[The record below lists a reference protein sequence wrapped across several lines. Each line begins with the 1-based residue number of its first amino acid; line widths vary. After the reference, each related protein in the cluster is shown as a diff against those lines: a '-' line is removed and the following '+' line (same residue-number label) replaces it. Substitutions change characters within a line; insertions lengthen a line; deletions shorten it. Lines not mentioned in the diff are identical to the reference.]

1 MPIVEVSLRGFAFIG
16 LTLCLM
22 ALTILVYLYRRQKT
36 LSIWLLMGFFGA
48 ITLSGIATILTNAFV
63 FWGTMFD
70 PWQDAFV
77 LLGGV
82 SLALFA
88 YQFPRNDQ
96 PREGRWVA
104 GLMIGLFVIALGYTA
119 VFNYQYLF
127 AYTPELSAA
136 DAYYTLMPLGTLIVV
151 IAFAR
156 RAVHFSRLAQ
166 AGEDAGSQR
175 STAWLVLRPTGKEA
189 KALAGFAL
197 ALSLGLLPGLSVLL
211 PVPAPLD
218 FLMLNIGSLLALATI
233 ALVYFNYAPEM
244 TSFMAKLV
252 GITLLTLLVILSIIG
267 TVTYRNAVH
276 EYANGTVNNLSAA
289 YASVLAGRPQ
299 MQPQQIAY
307 VAAWPADAQAGT
319 AAYQLLYARDNLAG
333 FDFDAW
339 VRETRGSQYVTSASG
354 QQNTLR
360 ERTGVPWQVVRRYRT
375 FPAGSNQPDF
385 IGWRVTDAGTTY
397 EIGLRERDFG
407 DFLSALSLNWM
418 VIIGATSLIV
428 LALFPFF
435 FRRTLVKPLSNLMQ
449 GIVKVKQGDLSTTVP
464 IQYNDEIGSLTG
476 SFNTLTGSLEQ
487 SYDTLEQRIADRT
500 RELSAFSDLTMLSAE
515 QDNLE
520 NILEPALSR
529 VMETTGCHAIA
540 LHLLNP
546 EDGTL
551 ELFAER
557 GIDSA
562 ALAGLQKIAL
572 PPAIAE
578 RFSQAETPIIT
589 SIPAVHNDC
598 PEAFLLPG
606 QWTYAGCPVTAGG
619 EALGWL
625 SCYHQ
630 NTVAINTSE
639 TSFLLAVARQMGI
652 MVENHRLR
660 QRIGQMAIVEERQ
673 RLARDLH
680 DSVTQLL
687 YSTTL
692 FARAGKDALADNDAA
707 RLKSNLNQVQATS
720 MQAFREM
727 RSLLYELQPPA
738 LEGSEL
744 AGVLADRFDSVE
756 RRLGICVNYQADASF
771 TVRGA
776 LERELYYVIT
786 EALNNSLRHAEASQL
801 DVNLARNNG
810 HLAIRIADNGRGFVQ
825 QPDAQGM
832 GLKNMHQR
840 ITALGGTLDLQTGLN
855 QGTTLQIEVP
865 FQQINKPDRI
875 EGEARGHAS

>member
-16 LTLCLM
+16 MTLCLL
-22 ALTILVYLYRRQKT
+22 ALTIMVYLYRRQKT
-36 LSIWLLMGFFGA
+36 QSIWLLIGFFGA
-48 ITLSGIATILTNAFV
+48 VALSGIATILTNSFL
-63 FWGTMFD
+63 FWGSMLD

-96 PREGRWVA
+96 LREGRWVA
-104 GLMIGLFVIALGYTA
+104 GLMIALFVIAMGYIA

-127 AYTPELSAA
+127 AYTPGLSAA
-136 DAYYTLMPLGTLIVV
+136 DAYYALMPLGTLIVV

-166 AGEDAGSQR
+166 AGDGAGNQR
-175 STAWLVLRPTGKEA
+175 STAWLVLHPTGKEA

-218 FLMLNIGSLLALATI
+218 FLMLNIGSLLALATL

-252 GITLLTLLVILSIIG
+252 GSTLLTLLVILSIIG
-267 TVTYRNAVH
+267 TVSYRNAAQDYNNV
-276 EYANGTVNNLSAA
+276 TVNNLSAA

-319 AAYQLLYARDNLAG
+319 ADYQLLYARNNLAG

-339 VRETRGSQYVTSASG
+339 VRETRESQYVTSTSG
-354 QQNTLR
+354 HQNTLR
-360 ERTGVPWQVVRRYRT
+360 ERTGAPWQLVRRYRT

-407 DFLSALSLNWM
+407 DFLSTLSLNWM
-418 VIIGATSLIV
+418 LIIGATSLIV
-428 LALFPFF
+428 LTLFPFF
-435 FRRTLVKPLSNLMQ
+435 FRRTLVKPLSNLMR
-449 GIVKVKQGDLSTTVP
+449 GIAKVKQGDLSTTVP
-464 IQYNDEIGSLTG
+464 IQYNDEIGSLTD

-487 SYDTLEQRIADRT
+487 SYDTLEQRVSDRT

-515 QDNLE
+515 QDDLDGM
-520 NILEPALSR
+520 LEPALSR

-540 LHLLNP
+540 LHLLNQ
-546 EDGTL
+546 EDGKL

-557 GIDSA
+557 DIDSA
-562 ALAGLQKIAL
+562 ALPGLQKIVL

-589 SIPAVHNDC
+589 CLPAAHNDC

-625 SCYHQ
+625 SCYHR

-652 MVENHRLR
+652 MIENHRLR
-660 QRIGQMAIVEERQ
+660 QRISQVAIFEERQ

-707 RLKSNLNQVQATS
+707 RLNSNLNQMQTTS
-720 MQAFREM
+720 MQAVREM

-738 LEGSEL
+738 LEKNEL
-744 AGVLADRFDSVE
+744 AAVLADRFDSVE
-756 RRLGICVNYQADASF
+756 RRLGIQVNYQADASF
-771 TVRGA
+771 VARGA

-786 EALNNSLRHAEASQL
+786 EALNNSLRHAEATQL
-801 DVNLARNNG
+801 DVNLTRNND
-810 HLAIRIADNGRGFVQ
+810 HLAIYIADNGRGFTP

-832 GLKNMHQR
+832 GLKNMRQR
-840 ITALGGTLDLQTGLN
+840 ITALGGTFILHSALNTG
-855 QGTTLQIEVP
+855 TIVQIEIP
-865 FQQINKPDRI
+865 CDQC
-875 EGEARGHAS
+875 